1 MKYNRDLMAATLK
14 AMKRVS
20 EIQTIREKRFY
31 QKRFVLL
38 DVSNFQN
45 GVGEG
50 AAENS
55 PEDDHRQSRVVCL
68 HSCIE
73 RGIVGS
79 CRCQE
84 NGGRYP
90 RGAGERGDEGSQG
103 GHSATEAK
111 QKPEPEPKPNPEPE
125 LEFARSTKTFIENH
139 PTPKQVVKPVISNV
153 FVEQRVRYIK
163 N

>member
-31 QKRFVLL
+31 QKRCAIL
-38 DVSNFQN
+38 DVYNCQN
-45 GVGEG
+45 GTGEG

-111 QKPEPEPKPNPEPE
+111 QTPEPEPESKPE
-125 LEFARSTKTFIENH
+125 LEFSRSIKTFTENH
-139 PTPKQVVKPVISNV
+139 PTSEQVVKPVISNM
-153 FVEQRVRYIK
+153 FVEQTVRYIK